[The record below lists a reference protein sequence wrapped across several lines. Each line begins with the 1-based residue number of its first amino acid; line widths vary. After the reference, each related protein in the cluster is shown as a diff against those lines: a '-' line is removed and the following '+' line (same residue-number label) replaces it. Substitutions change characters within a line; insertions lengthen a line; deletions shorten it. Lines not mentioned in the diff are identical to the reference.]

1 MSVETAHAM
10 AVRERDPG
18 GDERGSGR
26 DERRSGRDERGS
38 GAGGDGSQTGPEW
51 IGVVRSPPG
60 WFRRRVDALCP
71 ELGLSAETRAALDE
85 RRRDLRMQ
93 GLCEAGAHNA
103 AWAEL
108 AVDDRYRAR
117 LRSDP
122 ATEQVA
128 ALASRAEPLVLATAR
143 QPGLR
148 CHREV
153 LATALDARRGQS

>member
-1 MSVETAHAM
+1 MAVETAHAM

-18 GDERGSGR
+18 S
-26 DERRSGRDERGS
+26 DERRS
-38 GAGGDGSQTGPEW
+38 ATGGDGSRNPPEW

-60 WFRRRVDALCP
+60 WFRRRVDACDT
-71 ELGLSAETRAALDE
+71 ELGLSAETRAALDD
-85 RRRDLRMQ
+85 RRRDLRLQ
-93 GLCEAGAHNA
+93 GLCEVGAHNA

-122 ATEQVA
+122 ARGQVA
-128 ALASRAEPLVLATAR
+128 ALASREGPVVLATDR
-143 QPGLR
+143 RPGFR

-153 LATALDARRGQS
+153 LADALDARRE

>member
-1 MSVETAHAM
+1 MAVETAHAM

-18 GDERGSGR
+18 S
-26 DERRSGRDERGS
+26 DERRSG
-38 GAGGDGSQTGPEW
+38 AVGDGSRNTPEW

-60 WFRRRVDALCP
+60 WFRRRVDACYP

-85 RRRDLRMQ
+85 RRRDLRIQ

-108 AVDDRYRAR
+108 GIDDRYRAR
-117 LRSDP
+117 LRRDP
-122 ATEQVA
+122 AGEQVA
-128 ALASRAEPLVLATAR
+128 ALASREGPLVLATDR
-143 QPGLR
+143 RPGFR

-153 LATALDARRGQS
+153 LADALDARREESRATGCG